1 MGNLLAELR
10 RRKVFRVAAL
20 YATFALL
27 LLVVGFQMG
36 ELFWGRGRRRER
48 VSRTG
53 LSGFATAF
61 TAM

>member
-1 MGNLLAELR
+1 MLVPVFTYRRDQAEPTMGNLLAELR

-36 ELFWGRGRRRER
+36 ELFLG
-48 VSRTG
+48 
-53 LSGFATAF
+53 
-61 TAM
+61 